1 MNTIQT
7 VSLESFREEPMK
19 QPCAGGPDDGAFS
32 DLLPP
37 FTEDVAGASRL
48 NMENT
53 RQQTK
58 NEADHSAPSTTS
70 WRTEQE
76 QTGGQSREAV
86 AEAIADAAGKARRSD
101 SEGESPS
108 SSDEKAAAP
117 VRRGREKK
125 NSGREKTAAASD
137 PRHMNMALGLDPAP
151 DSGTSSGRGTVSLP
165 ADERH
170 NRNGQAD
177 NTVRLSARL
186 TGRSLKRSIGR
197 LGAASFPA
205 PSDEVVAD
213 KFKAIVTAENGA
225 RSKGAKM
232 GPAGSQGSDD
242 HLSLRIA
249 NQKKAGAALSHGE
262 DEATRSSLH
271 PETEN
276 GTMVNRQAH
285 AGPHDGQSVRT
296 QAQNDFAGIKEAIV
310 LMPDDWQE
318 TGGSQ
323 PLLSLK
329 KEKSLKAS
337 NRANTVVG
345 NLSNTDEGK
354 TDARLIISRLPGTGR
369 IVHLK
374 PSMERSVTQAA
385 LPSAASSATSIRATK
400 AGAGRLAEPSAE
412 HAFVSHAVVG
422 RGQDLKQE
430 PEVVPGTPSRGNP
443 LDRSRGLARQSDT
456 RSTESMDVEKTVL
469 QGQERKDEHSGS
481 PIRTTVHLPTTLSLA
496 SRQMNR
502 VALWASFQSGQEG
515 LQNSLTH
522 QVTEQLSSWLKSS
535 SFQFVNGKIKTM
547 TMTVYPEQ
555 LGQLSISITQNDDG
569 LTAMLTAETKTA
581 GHLLE
586 SGLNQLKHDLA
597 GRGIPFVKID
607 IADQWQ
613 TAVPENQQ
621 SGDGQSSESFQQ
633 QNGRSNQQ
641 QQDKKKKI
649 VSLLNNED
657 KTPAFPFQA
666 WIEGGIRK
674 G

>member
-1 MNTIQT
+1 
-7 VSLESFREEPMK
+7 
-19 QPCAGGPDDGAFS
+19 
-32 DLLPP
+32 
-37 FTEDVAGASRL
+37 
-48 NMENT
+48 
-53 RQQTK
+53 
-58 NEADHSAPSTTS
+58 
-70 WRTEQE
+70 
-76 QTGGQSREAV
+76 
-86 AEAIADAAGKARRSD
+86 
-101 SEGESPS
+101 
-108 SSDEKAAAP
+108 
-117 VRRGREKK
+117 
-125 NSGREKTAAASD
+125 
-137 PRHMNMALGLDPAP
+137 
-151 DSGTSSGRGTVSLP
+151 
-165 ADERH
+165 
-170 NRNGQAD
+170 
-177 NTVRLSARL
+177 
-186 TGRSLKRSIGR
+186 
-197 LGAASFPA
+197 
-205 PSDEVVAD
+205 
-213 KFKAIVTAENGA
+213 
-225 RSKGAKM
+225 
-232 GPAGSQGSDD
+232 
-242 HLSLRIA
+242 
-249 NQKKAGAALSHGE
+249 
-262 DEATRSSLH
+262 
-271 PETEN
+271 
-276 GTMVNRQAH
+276 
-285 AGPHDGQSVRT
+285 
-296 QAQNDFAGIKEAIV
+296 
-310 LMPDDWQE
+310 
-318 TGGSQ
+318 
-323 PLLSLK
+323 
-329 KEKSLKAS
+329 
-337 NRANTVVG
+337 
-345 NLSNTDEGK
+345 
-354 TDARLIISRLPGTGR
+354 
-369 IVHLK
+369 
-374 PSMERSVTQAA
+374 
-385 LPSAASSATSIRATK
+385 
-400 AGAGRLAEPSAE
+400 
-412 HAFVSHAVVG
+412 
-422 RGQDLKQE
+422 
-430 PEVVPGTPSRGNP
+430 
-443 LDRSRGLARQSDT
+443 
-456 RSTESMDVEKTVL
+456 MDVEKTVL